1 MSSTAVPSGD
11 SRRADGSNDL
21 TSEGTADTTAV
32 AGAAGTDITASTA
45 YGSRKSPD
53 GANVRHQPFRAYA
66 GSVFDMNAM
75 VNWSIY
81 KLKAEH
87 KSHASLV

>member
-32 AGAAGTDITASTA
+32 AGAAGTDVTASTA

-53 GANVRHQPFRAYA
+53 GANDVRHQPSMAYA
-66 GSVFDMNAM
+66 GSVLDTNAV

-81 KLKAEH
+81 KLQTEH
-87 KSHASLV
+87 RSHAS